1 VGTPLP
7 GFVVTTPFGV
17 PGSWAAGY
25 HTGEDYSTHGVTGCR
40 VQATRAGKVVGT
52 GNVWGDSYGK
62 TVVVESDGIRH
73 GYCHLASIKVEQGQH
88 VDIGDKLGGSGNTG
102 NSTGPHLHYEER
114 RSPYAYDDHREPQYS
129 HQAWED
135 DDVPSD
141 EHIIDLVRRAVQ
153 AELGD
158 ENAGALSDRI
168 ADKVW
173 AEKLSYTGETTV
185 TQKAGPGW
193 LVYTERRVE
202 AIQAQLDAIAA
213 RADAALSA
221 LDVDPRSLPPYP
233 EPLPPMPDG

>member
-1 VGTPLP
+1 MDNHD
-7 GFVVTTPFGV
+7 VTTPFGV

-25 HTGEDYSTHGVTGCR
+25 HTGEDYSTHGVIGVR
-40 VQATRAGKVVGT
+40 VNATRAGVVIGT

-73 GYCHLASIKVEQGQH
+73 GYCHLSSIKVGGGDR
-88 VDIGDKLGGSGNTG
+88 VDIGQKLGESGNTG

-114 RSPYAYDDHREPQYS
+114 RNPYAYADHRDPQFS

-141 EHIIDLVRRAVQ
+141 AHIKDLVRQAVQ

-158 ENAGALSDRI
+158 ENNGELSDRI
-168 ADKVW
+168 AARVW
-173 AEKLSYTGETTV
+173 AEKLTYQGSDPADSV

-202 AIQAQLDAIAA
+202 QLQADVADIK
-213 RADAALSA
+213 RAL
-221 LDVDPRSLPPYP
+221 
-233 EPLPPMPDG
+233 GI